1 VVGTIRPVK
10 LLHTSD
16 WHVGRAIRGRSRV
29 EEHRAVLEEIAAI
42 GATHEV
48 DLILVAGDLF
58 DVATPTPEAERI
70 VYRALLDLADQA
82 PVVIVAGNH
91 DNPRR
96 LQAVAP
102 LLELGRIR
110 VVSHVRRPD
119 EGGVIDD
126 LDIPVRLAPV
136 PWLSQR
142 GIVTAAAMIEADAD
156 EHVQTYIDRIQRII
170 AALTTD
176 LDPSRVN
183 VLIGHLMVHGAEL
196 TGSERAMQ
204 TNHPAFDYSIPAL
217 AFPGALSYVALGH
230 LHRLQ
235 RVPAACEVWY
245 SGAPMQLDFGEAGLV
260 KGVLVVE
267 AEPGL
272 PASVTEVPITR
283 GRRLVQIEGTLAQ
296 IEAQA
301 EDLDD
306 AYVKVVVDESARVGL
321 ADEIRR
327 LVPGAVDVAVARSDL
342 PDRSGDSTP
351 VRLGRPPAELFGEYL
366 AGKRISDPDLVRLF
380 SEVLEEAEAG
390 GGVDG

>member
-1 VVGTIRPVK
+1 
-10 LLHTSD
+10 
-16 WHVGRAIRGRSRV
+16 
-29 EEHRAVLEEIAAI
+29 
-42 GATHEV
+42 
-48 DLILVAGDLF
+48 
-58 DVATPTPEAERI
+58 
-70 VYRALLDLADQA
+70 
-82 PVVIVAGNH
+82 
-91 DNPRR
+91 
-96 LQAVAP
+96 
-102 LLELGRIR
+102 
-110 VVSHVRRPD
+110 
-119 EGGVIDD
+119 
-126 LDIPVRLAPV
+126 
-136 PWLSQR
+136 
-142 GIVTAAAMIEADAD
+142 MMEADAD

-230 LHRLQ
+230 LHRPQ

-301 EDLDD
+301 EGLDD
-306 AYVKVVVDESARVGL
+306 AYVRVVVDEPARVGL

-327 LVPGAVDVAVARSDL
+327 LVPGAVDVAVARPDL

>member
-1 VVGTIRPVK
+1 M
-10 LLHTSD
+10 
-16 WHVGRAIRGRSRV
+16 
-29 EEHRAVLEEIAAI
+29 LEEIAAI

-283 GRRLVQIEGTLAQ
+283 GRRLVQIEGILAQ

-301 EDLDD
+301 EGLDD
-306 AYVKVVVDESARVGL
+306 AYVKVVVDESTRVGL
-321 ADEIRR
+321 ADEIRL
-327 LVPGAVDVAVARSDL
+327 LVPGAVDVAVARPDL